1 MRKDEAVRELLH
13 MGHAGPFREFYGELM
28 GLSNVTALTGL
39 NGRGCLKNTLKTRSD
54 QKLCRKC
61 RRQGE
66 QTIVSDKAASFRL
79 TTLSSKLG
87 MMFKTL
93 RRKGF
98 GDRIGRISNGKVLI
112 LG

>member
-1 MRKDEAVRELLH
+1 MNFMVSSWT
-13 MGHAGPFREFYGELM
+13 FTI
-28 GLSNVTALTGL
+28 VTALAGL
-39 NGRGCLKNTLKTRSD
+39 DGRGCLKNILKTWSD
-54 QKLCRKC
+54 QKLHRKC
-61 RRQGE
+61 WRQGE
-66 QTIVSDKAASFRL
+66 LNILSDKAASFGL
-79 TTLSSKLG
+79 TTLSSKLD